1 MNEKEKAV
9 LYVLLES
16 PELLEKIPIPHSIFK
31 GRSLDIFN
39 ELQRQFRE
47 SQSFSW
53 EEAADKLKL
62 KNSFLH
68 DLFDGCY
75 HFDASKLEFMLKKI
89 EGESLSKEII
99 ILLKKEME
107 SELKTGSIDESKMTE
122 IRKMFKKRDA
132 LNETEQLSADYDS
145 VEAKNVDWLWT
156 GRIPLGMITL
166 IAGHPGTGKS
176 FFTDWLASMLSRGE
190 VLPGSDPKTSMKP
203 CSTLL
208 ISAEDDPEQTIKP
221 RLEGNGAD
229 CSKIISFTEALKF
242 SLDSVRT
249 LERELDKNPDIRLIV
264 LDPLTV
270 FLGSK
275 IDYFKDPDVRLKL
288 IPLKELAQERKISV
302 LGIMHF
308 NKKEDSD
315 LITRIGGSMAFA
327 GVARSV
333 LGVSY
338 DNRETDE
345 DNRDV
350 RLLSSLKMNLERKP
364 DTLAFKINGNLRI
377 DFDPKP
383 VMVDADTLFSR
394 ESRERK
400 QKQSISDIWL
410 QNYLEE
416 NPEAL
421 SKEVTRQQEK
431 KASPKHLFIELN
443 RNLRIKESSHPQK
456 QDSVKIKRAIGSSL
470 EVTHHNYH
478 FYHPWGI

>member
-9 LYVLLES
+9 LYVLLEN
-16 PELLEKIPIPHSIFK
+16 PALLEKVFINPTIFK
-31 GRSLDIFN
+31 GRGRDIFD
-39 ELQRQFRE
+39 ELHRQFQE
-47 SQSFSW
+47 SQSFSY
-53 EEAADKLKL
+53 EIAADKLRL

-75 HFDASKLEFMLKKI
+75 HFGASKLEFMLKKI

-99 ILLKKEME
+99 ILLKKAME
-107 SELKTGSIDESKMTE
+107 VELKTGLIDETKISE
-122 IRKMFKKRDA
+122 IERMFKKRVA
-132 LNETEQLSADYDS
+132 LNDGDYLAVDYDS
-145 VEAKNVDWLWT
+145 VKSKKVNWLWT

-176 FFTDWLASMLSRGE
+176 FFTTWLAAKLSKGE
-190 VLPGSDPKTSMKP
+190 VLPGPESKAHLKP

-208 ISAEDDPEQTIKP
+208 IAAEDDPEQTIKP

-229 CSKIISFTEALKF
+229 FSRVISFTEPMKF
-242 SLDSVRT
+242 SLDSIRT
-249 LERELDKNPDIRLIV
+249 LERELDKNPDIKMII
-264 LDPLTV
+264 LDPLTA

-275 IDYFKDPDVRLKL
+275 VDYFKDPDVRLKL
-288 IPLKELAQERKISV
+288 IPLKELAQERKISI
-302 LGIMHF
+302 LGIVHF
-308 NKKEDSD
+308 NKREDSE
-315 LITRIGGSMAFA
+315 LITRIGGSMAFT

-345 DNRDV
+345 DNQDV

-364 DTLAFKINGNLRI
+364 DTLAFKINGNLKI

-400 QKQSISDIWL
+400 QKQSITDVWL
-410 QNYLEE
+410 INYLQE
-416 NPEAL
+416 NPDLL
-421 SKEVTRQQEK
+421 SREVVKAAQEDCIPQASLYRAKAKLENQGILKSTETGFSKDK
-431 KASPKHLFIELN
+431 KSYWKLSGGQP
-443 RNLRIKESSHPQK
+443 S
-456 QDSVKIKRAIGSSL
+456 
-470 EVTHHNYH
+470 
-478 FYHPWGI
+478 